1 MTASSVSS
9 SATTASRRRPGRLRW
24 RVVDIVVAS
33 VVGVAV
39 GLVFFAWNLT
49 SSPVRDALEVL
60 LPGVQGSVHGV
71 WLIGGVLTAL
81 IVRKPGAAI
90 YGEMVAATVSALF
103 GNEWGPLTLLSG
115 AIQGLGAELIF
126 ALFLYAS
133 WGVWAAMAAGA
144 GAGVAMVVLDLTL
157 WYAGAGALF
166 ATVYAIA
173 GILSGAIIAGLFSWL
188 AVRALAKT
196 GALDRFAAGR
206 ERGDAVEASDEYDD
220 VAHDGGAASTNP
232 AGSTTR

>member
-1 MTASSVSS
+1 MTASSAPQARSTRS
-9 SATTASRRRPGRLRW
+9 LGRLRW

-33 VVGVAV
+33 IVGVAV

-49 SSPVRDALEVL
+49 YNPIGSALGAL

-103 GNEWGPLTLLSG
+103 GNQWGPLTLLSG
-115 AIQGLGAELIF
+115 LVQGLGAEIVF
-126 ALFLYAS
+126 AILLYKA
-133 WGVWAAMAAGA
+133 WGIVAAMLAGA
-144 GAGVAMVVLDLTL
+144 GAGVGMVILDLTL

-166 ATVYAIA
+166 ATVYAIS
-173 GILSGAIIAGLFSWL
+173 GIASGAIIAGLLSWL
-188 AVRALAKT
+188 AMRALART

-206 ERGDAVEASDEYDD
+206 ERGSDDDLDDVPAEPASDGEP
-220 VAHDGGAASTNP
+220 AA
-232 AGSTTR
+232 TR

>member
-1 MTASSVSS
+1 MTAS
-9 SATTASRRRPGRLRW
+9 TTPHSRTSRGASRLRW

-33 VVGVAV
+33 IVGVAV

-49 SSPVRDALEVL
+49 YNPIGSALGAL

-103 GNEWGPLTLLSG
+103 GNQWGPLTLLSG
-115 AIQGLGAELIF
+115 LVQGLGAEIVF
-126 ALFLYAS
+126 AILLYKA
-133 WGVWAAMAAGA
+133 WGIVAAMLAGA
-144 GAGVAMVVLDLTL
+144 GAGVGMVILDLTL

-166 ATVYAIA
+166 ATVYAIS
-173 GILSGAIIAGLFSWL
+173 GIASGAIIAGLLSWL
-188 AVRALAKT
+188 AMRALART

-206 ERGDAVEASDEYDD
+206 ERGGDDDLDDVPAEPASDGE
-220 VAHDGGAASTNP
+220 P
-232 AGSTTR
+232 ATTR